1 MGRRKKT
8 PVVQSVPIDEN
19 GAFDYAQAARD
30 VIDNRIVDDT
40 KYGYGRKIETMKR
53 WFAEEYPEERAE
65 IFVLDNGPTSE
76 FHLPMSI
83 PKILNFFRYM
93 GTKFKRFAL
102 IEEVNEDMQ
111 APVSEQGRKK
121 KGGKSEKR
129 REAYSV
135 SYVRGF
141 KSALL

>member
-8 PVVQSVPIDEN
+8 SVVRSVPIDEN
-19 GAFDYAQAARD
+19 GAVDY
-30 VIDNRIVDDT
+30 VKKIDNRIVDDT
-40 KYGYGRKIETMKR
+40 KYGYGKKVETMKR

-65 IFVLDNGPTSE
+65 IFILDNGPTSE
-76 FHLPMSI
+76 FQLPMSI
-83 PKILNFFRYM
+83 PKILNFFGYM
-93 GTKFKRFAL
+93 GTKFERFAL

-129 REAYSV
+129 REAY
-135 SYVRGF
+135 YNCFIRARF
-141 KSALL
+141 